1 MKKLFLFLALALL
14 ALPSFSQKDSTQAPY
29 KRFPGF
35 PPISLLLPDGKSYF
49 TKADL
54 PKDKAVLLMLFNPSC
69 SHCQEET
76 KQITQHIDKFSNI
89 HIVMAT
95 PMPLDS
101 MLAFREKYKLANF
114 KNITI
119 TQDNKA
125 MMPTYFM
132 INNLPFLAFY
142 NRKKELIGTHEG
154 SMSIEKLLA
163 TFKN

>member
-1 MKKLFLFLALALL
+1 MKKLVLLLAMALL
-14 ALPSFSQKDSTQAPY
+14 ALPAFSQNDSTLAPY

-49 TKADL
+49 TKSDL

-89 HIVMAT
+89 HIVMCT

-101 MLAFREKYKLANF
+101 MLAFREKYKLANY

-119 TQDNKA
+119 TQDNKT

-132 INNLPFLAFY
+132 ISNLPFLAFY
-142 NRKKELIGTHEG
+142 NRKKELIVTHEG
-154 SMSIEKLLA
+154 SMSIEKVLA

>member
-1 MKKLFLFLALALL
+1 
-14 ALPSFSQKDSTQAPY
+14 
-29 KRFPGF
+29 
-35 PPISLLLPDGKSYF
+35 
-49 TKADL
+49 
-54 PKDKAVLLMLFNPSC
+54 
-69 SHCQEET
+69 
-76 KQITQHIDKFSNI
+76 
-89 HIVMAT
+89 
-95 PMPLDS
+95 MPLDS